1 MCWGL
6 GNCPWLL
13 TQLKLIRVWK
23 LRLWCLC
30 NNSLSCRRIL
40 GRLRV
45 LGFFW
50 FLLAK
55 ARWYLSNLSSFLC
68 SFLSFFLSSFLGF
81 FFCCFCSSLFSQL
94 LLEFL
99 QLIMWLLSTRKVL
112 RLLNALSDRLLRVIR
127 IQALLDLLICA
138 VLKGWCLATIW
149 FFAFFFSFLIQS
161 KWLFL
166 LIWFSSQR

>member
-40 GRLRV
+40 VCRRV
-45 LGFFW
+45 LDCFW

-55 ARWYLSNLSSFLC
+55 ARWYLSNLSSLF
-68 SFLSFFLSSFLGF
+68 SSFLGF

-94 LLEFL
+94 LLKFL

-112 RLLNALSDRLLRVIR
+112 RLMSTLSDRLLRFIW
-127 IQALLDLLICA
+127 IQALLDLLKCA
-138 VLKGWCLATIW
+138 VLKGWCLVTTW
-149 FFAFFFSFLIQS
+149 LFAFFFSLLIHS
-161 KWLFL
+161 RWLFL